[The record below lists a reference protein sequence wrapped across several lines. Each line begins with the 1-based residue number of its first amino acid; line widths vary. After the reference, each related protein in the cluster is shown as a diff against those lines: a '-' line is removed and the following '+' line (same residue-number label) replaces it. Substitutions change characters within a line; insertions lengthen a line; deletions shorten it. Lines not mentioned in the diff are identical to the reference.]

1 MRQEICD
8 VARRMVADGL
18 VVGTSGN
25 VSVRNGDVMMVTPS
39 GVDYATMRPEDIVRA
54 GAFTGRV
61 SPDERLRPTSE
72 VPLHVAVHRGV
83 PIEDG
88 GLPAIVHT
96 HSPAATALSLLCD
109 EVPRVHYQ
117 LAMFGGTVP
126 VAGYAPYGTDE
137 LADSVTAAMASVPA
151 GRCRAVVMRHHG
163 TIVLGPDLGTAYDGA
178 RQLEWLCDVWLRAR
192 AAGAPA
198 ELSAE
203 QVEAVVPRFVTYGQP
218 TATPGSPSPR
228 P

>member
-1 MRQEICD
+1 VSNAEAVCEIT
-8 VARRMVADGL
+8 RRMVADGL

-25 VSVRNGDVMMVTPS
+25 VSVRDGGRILVTPT
-39 GVDYATMRPEDIVRA
+39 GVDYATMRPGDLVVLDATDGSVVE
-54 GAFTGRV
+54 GR
-61 SPDERLRPTSE
+61 RRPTSE
-72 VPLHVAVHRGV
+72 VALHVAAHRLGERAV
-83 PIEDG
+83 
-88 GLPAIVHT
+88 VHT

-126 VAGYAPYGTDE
+126 VADYAPYGTDE
-137 LADSVTAAMASVPA
+137 LAASVRAALDSVPP
-151 GRCRAVVMRHHG
+151 GRCRAAVMRHHG

-192 AAGAPA
+192 AVGVPA

-203 QVEAVVPRFVTYGQP
+203 QVDAVVPRFVTYGQP
-218 TATPGSPSPR
+218 SATPGSP
-228 P
+228 